1 MASEIFKMTMAAVP
15 INIIVIVGGLFLYR
29 EINQV
34 KKIVTNGLSHKV
46 HEISDSMS
54 KMQGFCEAHHDRKW

>member
-1 MASEIFKMTMAAVP
+1 MSEVIKMTLAAVP

-34 KKIVTNGLSHKV
+34 KKLVTNGLSHKV
-46 HEISDSMS
+46 HEISEQVA
-54 KMQGFCEAHHDRKW
+54 KMQGFSEAHHEKKC